1 MKLSLLPAPAIAL
14 LCAQLLLAQANID
27 TRVTQANVDPALA
40 KAGAGADQPKL
51 QAPGKSSAAN
61 PDCRPEPVITAKGI
75 EYTGC
80 SDKPEHVDRSQFEP
94 KSAAGIQ
101 NPGQVSLDLDPP
113 TRAKYQE
120 ALQAKYDYEA
130 FSFLHA
136 KRTFEF
142 QYWSGQ
148 IIFWVVLLIVFAG
161 LAFSAVQ
168 FYVGIRHPLDSQAK
182 SQRKESPANVECV
195 SEFEAT
201 LQGIK
206 LKSSVLGLLIL
217 AMSMVFF
224 YLYLKFVYPISNLS
238 Q

>member
-1 MKLSLLPAPAIAL
+1 MKPSLLSAPAIAFL
-14 LCAQLLLAQANID
+14 FVQLLLGQANVD
-27 TRVTQANVDPALA
+27 TRVT
-40 KAGAGADQPKL
+40 KAAIDRSTN
-51 QAPGKSSAAN
+51 SSARVDEQKHQASGRTSAPN
-61 PDCRPEPVITAKGI
+61 SDCRPEPVVTAKGI

-80 SDKPEHVDRSQFEP
+80 SDKPDHVERSQFEP
-94 KSAAGIQ
+94 KSTAVTQSTNQA
-101 NPGQVSLDLDPP
+101 SLDVDPP

-120 ALQAKYDYEA
+120 ALQAKYDYQV
-130 FSFLHA
+130 FSFYHA
-136 KRTFEF
+136 KRTFQF

-168 FYVGIRHPLDSQAK
+168 FYVGIRHPLDSRAK
-182 SQRKESPANVECV
+182 SSGEVSPPNEECV